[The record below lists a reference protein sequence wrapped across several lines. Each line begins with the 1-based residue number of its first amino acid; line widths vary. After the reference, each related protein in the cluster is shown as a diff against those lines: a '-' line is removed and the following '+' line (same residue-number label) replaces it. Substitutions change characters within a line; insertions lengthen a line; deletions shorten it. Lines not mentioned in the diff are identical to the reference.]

1 MTHDLFLFIHFI
13 GLAMAVG
20 TGFAN
25 LFLGTAA
32 AKLEPA
38 ERGPFMLKTTI
49 LVRMGQTGLG
59 LLIISGL
66 YLITP
71 FWKTL
76 SDMPTLIAKLALV
89 VVLIITVTLTS
100 LQVKKAKKE
109 NNPALLIKLK
119 PLGMLN
125 FFIGIAIM
133 LMAILTFH

>member
-1 MTHDLFLFIHFI
+1 MRDFFLFIHFI

-25 LFLGTAA
+25 LFLGAAA

-38 ERGPFMLKTTI
+38 ERGPFMSKTTI

-59 LLIISGL
+59 LLLLSGFA
-66 YLITP
+66 IATP

-76 SDMPTLIAKLALV
+76 SDMPTFVAKLALV
-89 VVLIITVTLTS
+89 VILLITVTVTS
-100 LQVKKAKKE
+100 LQVRKAKKE
-109 NNPALLIKLK
+109 NNPALLLKLK

-125 FFIGIAIM
+125 FFIGITIM
-133 LMAILTFH
+133 ILAVLTFH